1 MSYEST
7 LPCLGC
13 AYKHLL
19 RAEEVFEDMD
29 ILRKKLDPEFYQE
42 MKDEQSEAREVR
54 KYIEGLLDSP
64 ELVMQVCPTCGIK
77 GIVG

>member
-1 MSYEST
+1 
-7 LPCLGC
+7 
-13 AYKHLL
+13 
-19 RAEEVFEDMD
+19 MD

-77 GIVG
+77 GVIG